1 MPFRSLDGT
10 SAPPPVRLEARD
22 EDEKTFR
29 GLEGFEFVVPQ
40 NAAVPDAAR
49 VVVVET
55 DFVTDLASVPWP
67 FWWLVASYGRH
78 TRAAIVHDSL
88 LGPAARIQVP
98 RRVADYILLV
108 ALEDDTDRKH
118 GSYVRHQL
126 TWVAVCLFGTM
137 WKQAKLLLAAFLLM
151 VAAFWVGLV
160 GAIGGWLP
168 WWPAVAIAAA
178 GSIWKLNPFAA
189 RKVAGRLWPVGAIAL
204 PAVLPA
210 VALVLATSL
219 LVWGIDLVAALVRG
233 LRRGE
238 WERPPCRPTRILA

>member
-10 SAPPPVRLEARD
+10 SPAPPVQLEARD

-29 GLEGFEFVVPQ
+29 LLEGFEFVVPQ
-40 NAAVPDAAR
+40 SVAVPDAAR
-49 VVVVET
+49 VVVVWT

-88 LGPAARIQVP
+88 VGRDARIHVP
-98 RRVADYILLV
+98 RKTADHIFLV
-108 ALEDDTDRKH
+108 ALEDDADGKH

-168 WWPAVAIAAA
+168 WWPAVAIAALGFA
-178 GSIWKLNPFAA
+178 WKLNPFAA
-189 RKVAGRLWPVGAIAL
+189 RKVSGRLWPVGAIAL
-204 PAVLPA
+204 PAVVPA

-219 LVWGIDLVAALVRG
+219 LVWVVDLVPALVRG
-233 LRRGE
+233 LRHGE
-238 WERPPCRPTRILA
+238 WERPPFRPTRILA

>member
-29 GLEGFEFVVPQ
+29 VLQGFEFVVPQ

-78 TRAAIVHDSL
+78 TPAPRSSTTRSSGL
-88 LGPAARIQVP
+88 LRGSTYRDASPTTSCSSRS
-98 RRVADYILLV
+98 RTTR
-108 ALEDDTDRKH
+108 TGS

-160 GAIGGWLP
+160 GAIGG
-168 WWPAVAIAAA
+168 
-178 GSIWKLNPFAA
+178 
-189 RKVAGRLWPVGAIAL
+189 
-204 PAVLPA
+204 
-210 VALVLATSL
+210 
-219 LVWGIDLVAALVRG
+219 
-233 LRRGE
+233 
-238 WERPPCRPTRILA
+238 